1 MDALPILREPIYR
14 YHQVNPWDRTISQ
27 VIHNFSANHSGQKL
41 INPIIQIEDSI
52 LQGRKSDCTWW
63 TYVPRS
69 ATTLNVLSRKIR
81 NLFFNHRRISLC
93 ANFPGSQIALS
104 RDCHESI
111 NNKFHDY
118 KYLLLRYLSVL
129 YTPTKTG
136 ECWISSSGFYLVSRN
151 IPSWVVNLRMDL
163 ILGGFQEQV
172 VRQLTGWIPQ
182 RW

>member
-1 MDALPILREPIYR
+1 MITNITLDVMNITYHGRDHDERAVPEYPGYILYLIY
-14 YHQVNPWDRTISQ
+14 H
-27 VIHNFSANHSGQKL
+27 
-41 INPIIQIEDSI
+41 
-52 LQGRKSDCTWW
+52 RK
-63 TYVPRS
+63 
-69 ATTLNVLSRKIR
+69 
-81 NLFFNHRRISLC
+81 ISLC